1 MVTISKSF
9 LKSSAMYTL
18 AGSLPMASAIILL
31 PFYLL
36 YLSTE
41 MYGALAIYLALAVLV
56 QILTAYSFDT
66 GVYVFFHEYKKD
78 AEKLKRYVSSVFQFV
93 LMVGAIVGIIFLVL
107 GDFLFDAFFA
117 EKGLN
122 FFPFGIMAVATGV
135 LQSLFKV
142 HSSLLQTAERPGLFF
157 WANLLSF
164 SLIAGF
170 TIIGLELYP
179 QTLWGPIGGRLAA
192 AVLSAIWVLARV
204 YWRFGILFDFTL
216 LKESFPFNHPSLIY
230 QLQQWSMNY
239 FDRFIMVFFLP
250 LPTIGVYDFAIK
262 CMLAVEFVI
271 SGLYNSFYPKVI
283 GIVMAQDEKNS
294 TPEVNRYYHGLI
306 ACIMVLVC
314 LAILGFSVVID
325 LGIIKSGY
333 EDSIHYLPLIGIVYL
348 VRAIR
353 YYFAMPYGALK
364 YSKPLPL
371 IYLFVSVLKIAL
383 IVVFIGNYG
392 VYAVIGAAVVST
404 VFEISMLWQAIGER
418 FRFRFNKLKIFA
430 APLLLAVCI
439 GLIHGLNLFESYIA
453 YVFYLITCFLVLAV
467 LYRKELRTIM
477 DGKLLR

>member
-1 MVTISKSF
+1 MVKISRSF

-41 MYGALAIYLALAVLV
+41 KYGALAIYLALAVLV
-56 QILTAYSFDT
+56 QILTSYSFDT
-66 GVYVFFHEYKKD
+66 GVYVFYHEYKKD
-78 AEKLKRYVSSVFQFV
+78 VAKLRHYISSVFQF
-93 LMVGAIVGIIFLVL
+93 LLIVGAIVAVVFLGL
-107 GDFLFDAFFA
+107 GDFLFDTLFDENDLA
-117 EKGLN
+117 

-135 LQSLFKV
+135 LQSMFKV

-170 TIIGLELYP
+170 TIVGLKLYP
-179 QTLWGPIGGRLAA
+179 QTLWGPVGGRLAA
-192 AVLSAIWVLARV
+192 ALLSAIWVLARV
-204 YWRFGILFDFTL
+204 YTIYGFRFDFSL
-216 LKESFPFNHPSLIY
+216 LKESFPFNHPSLVY

-250 LPTIGVYDFAIK
+250 LATIGVYDFAVK

-283 GIVMAQDEKNS
+283 GIVMAQDQKAS
-294 TPEVNRYYHGLI
+294 APEVNRYYHGLI

-325 LGIIKSGY
+325 LGIIKAGY
-333 EDSIHYLPLIGIVYL
+333 EDSIDYLPLIGIVYL

-353 YYFAMPYGALK
+353 YYFSMPYGALK

-371 IYLFVSVLKIAL
+371 IYIFVSVLKIGL
-383 IVVFIGNYG
+383 IVLFIGKYG
-392 VYAVIGAAVVST
+392 VYAVIGAAVVSSA
-404 VFEISMLWQAIGER
+404 FEIYMLWRAIR
-418 FRFRFNKLKIFA
+418 KHFRFQFNKLKILA
-430 APLLLAVCI
+430 APLLLALCI
-439 GLIHGLNLFESYIA
+439 AIIHSVGLLESYIA
-453 YVFYLITCFLVLAV
+453 YGFYLVTCFFVLVV
-467 LYRKELRTIM
+467 LYRNEIRTIM
-477 DGKLLR
+477 DGKILR